1 MEAVFQIEKSETEN
15 GYATSGATRSSVEN
29 FKQQFQESKYIYQSI
44 DRF

>member
-1 MEAVFQIEKSETEN
+1 MEAVFHIEKNEKEN
-15 GYATSGATRSSVEN
+15 GYATSEDTCSSVDN